1 MFNLIDLIIFALG
14 IYLIWQG
21 WRTGF
26 VGGVLNLLTT
36 VISLI
41 SATLF
46 YPSLGTFFTN
56 QFGWGQN
63 LSQIIAFF
71 FILIFLE
78 VTLGFLSSRFY
89 GVLAPFY
96 KKFQGLLV
104 VDRALGVIP
113 SVLVGLFLA
122 SLFLLLPLILPVQA
136 SLKRPIQESW
146 WGSNVLPLGLKYQP
160 TLEKY
165 LNRLPYQNLVYL
177 ITPEP
182 SSEESVSIE
191 IPEKAEFKVDPEA
204 EKIMLELVN
213 RERTKRGLS
222 TLKADNPLRDVGR
235 AHCLDMFERSYF
247 SHYTLEGESPFDRM
261 QKAKIQYLVAGENL
275 AYAPTVEIAHQG
287 LMNSPGHKENIL
299 RPEFGTLGVG
309 VIDGGLSGKMF
320 CQEFSD

>member
-1 MFNLIDLIIFALG
+1 MFNLIDVIIFALV

-21 WRTGF
+21 WKTGF

-36 VISLI
+36 VVSLVA
-41 SATLF
+41 ATLF
-46 YPSLGTFFTN
+46 YPSLGTFFTS

-78 VTLGFLSSRFY
+78 VTFGFLASRFY

-96 KKFQGLLV
+96 KKFQKLLV
-104 VDRALGVIP
+104 VDRALGIIP

-122 SLFLLLPLILPVQA
+122 SLFLLLPLILPVQGD
-136 SLKRPIQESW
+136 LKRPIQESW

-160 TLEKY
+160 ILEKY
-165 LNRLPYQNLVYL
+165 LNQLPYQNLVYL

-191 IPEKAEFKVDPEA
+191 IPEKAEFKADPET
-204 EKIMLELVN
+204 EKIMLDLVN

-222 TLKADNPLRDVGR
+222 ALKADNLLRDVGR

-247 SHYTLEGESPFDRM
+247 SHYTPEGASPFDRM

-287 LMNSPGHKENIL
+287 LMNSQGHKENIL